1 MLDFEILGIKLNVI
15 NTIVLIVIGMLLSCF
30 TICSCANVEKVFEK
44 DFEYEIKKLMHM
56 HL

>member
-1 MLDFEILGIKLNVI
+1 MLDFEVLGIKLNVI
-15 NTIVLIVIGMLLSCF
+15 NTIVLIVIGMLLACF

>member
-1 MLDFEILGIKLNVI
+1 MLDFEVLGIKLNVI

-30 TICSCANVEKVFEK
+30 TICSCVNVEKVFKK